1 VSARQIE
8 MVDQFPV
15 FSFAKT
21 PQIVFGAGTVS
32 LLGKHT
38 SLLGRNVLL
47 VTGGASFENTLIQ
60 SNIEKSLNE
69 ADLHF
74 IRYVIQ
80 GEPSP
85 EDVDSAVSVFKS
97 KTIDVIV
104 AVGGGSV
111 MDAGKAI
118 SAMLKEKGSVKDF
131 LEGVGTREPSGKKIP
146 FIAIPTTAGTG
157 SEATKN
163 AVISEQGIRGFK
175 KSLRHDNYVPDL
187 ALVDPELTIE
197 CPQEITAAS
206 GMDAFTQLMESY
218 LSTKANALTDA
229 LACSGIGCIANSL
242 MKAYSNGNDPDARTR
257 LSYAALL
264 SGITLSNAGLGVVHG
279 FAQPLGSLFPI
290 PHGVVCG
297 GLMGIVNTITV
308 NKVRKSDPQS
318 RFLRKYA
325 RIGKKFTEA
334 KGKKDDYYI
343 DLLLDII
350 NQYIEKMNIPRLST
364 YGVKKKDFE
373 AIIKATGMKNHPVVL
388 TREELYEILKN
399 RL

>member
-1 VSARQIE
+1 
-8 MVDQFPV
+8 
-15 FSFAKT
+15 
-21 PQIVFGAGTVS
+21 
-32 LLGKHT
+32 
-38 SLLGRNVLL
+38 
-47 VTGGASFENTLIQ
+47 
-60 SNIEKSLNE
+60 
-69 ADLHF
+69 
-74 IRYVIQ
+74 
-80 GEPSP
+80 
-85 EDVDSAVSVFKS
+85 
-97 KTIDVIV
+97 
-104 AVGGGSV
+104 
-111 MDAGKAI
+111 
-118 SAMLKEKGSVKDF
+118 
-131 LEGVGTREPSGKKIP
+131 
-146 FIAIPTTAGTG
+146 
-157 SEATKN
+157 
-163 AVISEQGIRGFK
+163 
-175 KSLRHDNYVPDL
+175 
-187 ALVDPELTIE
+187 
-197 CPQEITAAS
+197 
-206 GMDAFTQLMESY
+206 
-218 LSTKANALTDA
+218 
-229 LACSGIGCIANSL
+229 

-297 GLMGIVNTITV
+297 GLMGLVNTITV